1 MRPQGA
7 GNLEI
12 ENYHGSKSLTLSRV
26 RVSHSSFSL
35 KIYVKKTPCVCLSVH
50 LCLAALGGS
59 AEQAVLKTDQ
69 GCMRVGGGGAAGGG
83 SEFPGQFQHRAK
95 VKNLYWDFFHISEVH
110 FQILREGCDWP
121 SQVRCLLWS
130 SQLRPWWSSRQ
141 NNCDGN
147 SA

>member
-35 KIYVKKTPCVCLSVH
+35 KIYFKKTPCVCLSVH

-69 GCMRVGGGGAAGGG
+69 GTGRCWELGLNPGGDGSGEGGPRDSVLAVGPLGVTLALGGL
-83 SEFPGQFQHRAK
+83 FPASGQ
-95 VKNLYWDFFHISEVH
+95 
-110 FQILREGCDWP
+110 P
-121 SQVRCLLWS
+121 
-130 SQLRPWWSSRQ
+130 
-141 NNCDGN
+141 
-147 SA
+147 